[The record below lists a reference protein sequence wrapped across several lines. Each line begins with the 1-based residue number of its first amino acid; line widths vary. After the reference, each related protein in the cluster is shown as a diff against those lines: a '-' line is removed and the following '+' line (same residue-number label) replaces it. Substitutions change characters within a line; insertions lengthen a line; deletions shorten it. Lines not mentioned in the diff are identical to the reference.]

1 MYRRNGTSPP
11 VLFVAL
17 IAWCLVMVVTL
28 AWRFISIV
36 FDLLHDETRDPFLAW
51 AGSALALFLVLCG
64 LTGAALV
71 W

>member
-1 MYRRNGTSPP
+1 MPRLSYRNPP
-11 VLFVAL
+11 ALLVAFVAWLL
-17 IAWCLVMVVTL
+17 IAGVAL
-28 AWRFISIV
+28 AWRFVNMV
-36 FDLLHDETRDPFLAW
+36 FDLLHEEARDPFLAW